1 MRKIVLLAL
10 LAGGALAGRQLRAA
24 GFGLYE
30 VDAAST
36 AMGGHVI
43 ASPRNASSVYYN
55 PGAMGVNTSATI
67 TVGMT
72 VIRPLADARID
83 KTRDVQMDPGWI
95 GFPTFFLTAPLPWGL
110 HFGFGSYA
118 DFGIASQYPRNWEL
132 KHDSIKTQFEGYTL
146 QAALSWDITDKWSI
160 GAGPRFTW
168 VNFET
173 QKVFDFGYV
182 DRMMQQISGGYLHA
196 AYRGRNR
203 LKIQADN
210 EDDIGIGLTAGT
222 RYRLTDDFALGA
234 TFRSRVKTRLKGT
247 ARWSGDDFGY
257 RNSLSEEIQLPAQV
271 SLGFNWDDA
280 LWVEGLHL
288 GSSVSWIEWS
298 KMHALR
304 FDVFKPDPIYG
315 GGTVQQEEIK
325 LDWHNTYRAGFG
337 LGYDLTENWDVMAG
351 YVYDWDPSRNMIDY
365 SHTMLPVG
373 DRHIATTG
381 LSWRPGGG
389 NWEISLAYAL
399 VILESKTQMQ
409 KDEYYKN
416 NHIVHRVHNH
426 HSYTHLVSIG
436 VSYSF

>member
-1 MRKIVLLAL
+1 MRILLPA
-10 LAGGALAGRQLRAA
+10 AVAAGALAVRQLGAS

-30 VDAAST
+30 VDASST
-36 AMGGHVI
+36 AMGGHVF

-72 VIRPLADARID
+72 VIRPYADARID
-83 KTRDVQMDPGWI
+83 KSHDVPMDPGWI
-95 GFPTFFLTAPLPWGL
+95 GFPTFFLTTPLPWGF

-118 DFGIASQYPRNWEL
+118 DFGIASQYPKGWDL
-132 KHDSIKTQFEGYTL
+132 KYDSFKTTFEGYTL
-146 QAALSWDITDKWSI
+146 QAAIAYDITDKWSV
-160 GAGPRFTW
+160 GVGPRFTW

-173 QKVFDFGYV
+173 QKLYDFGYV
-182 DRMMQQISGGYLHA
+182 DRMVQMASGGFWHA

-210 EDDIGIGLTAGT
+210 EDDIGIGLAAGT

-234 TFRSRVKTRLKGT
+234 TFRSRIKTKLKGS

-257 RNSLSEEIQLPAQV
+257 RNSLSEEIQLPAQI
-271 SLGFNWDDA
+271 SLGFNWDNA
-280 LWVEGLHL
+280 LWVDGLHL
-288 GSSVSWIEWS
+288 GSSASWIEWS
-298 KMHALR
+298 KMSALW
-304 FDVFKPDPIYG
+304 FDVFKPNPTTG
-315 GGTVQQEEIK
+315 GGTVRPEEIK
-325 LDWHNTYRAGFG
+325 LDWRNTYRVGFG
-337 LGYDLTENWDVMAG
+337 LGYDLNKHWEVMAG
-351 YVYDWDPSRNMIDY
+351 YVYDWDPSRNRIDY

-381 LSWRPGGG
+381 LTWRPGGG
-389 NWEISLAYAL
+389 NWEFSLAYAL

-409 KDEYYKN
+409 KDEYYAYN
-416 NHIVHRVHNH
+416 NIVHRMHNH
-426 HSYTHLVSIG
+426 HAYTHLLSIG